1 MGFARLKDMQAA
13 AQLANVTLV
22 DRVADSELD
31 ALLSSADAWLIPYRK
46 DVAGVSVPSRFY
58 NLLAAGRPVI
68 LVSEPEAEAALTVSE
83 NGLGW
88 VVAPGHA
95 DQLAEAIRAA
105 SRSDIAAMAEHAVK
119 VAARFDR
126 NIALNAYAGLIDEL
140 LHGPDGTPDLNPDVA
155 EQR

>member
-88 VVAPGHA
+88 VVTPGRP
-95 DQLAEAIRAA
+95 DQLADAVRLA
-105 SRSDIAAMAEHAVK
+105 SRSQDTGMAERAVATARSFSPERALASYAAL
-119 VAARFDR
+119 VA
-126 NIALNAYAGLIDEL
+126 EL
-140 LHGPDGTPDLNPDVA
+140 LSDRDVERTA
-155 EQR
+155 